1 MEDAFGATAVGV
13 ASYAAATVAF
23 LALTIL
29 LAVSW
34 RGRAQG
40 VRLIGASAMTALW
53 AALLTLQ
60 AWRDNVEA
68 AWERLDP
75 RYDERFRRMW
85 RFYLAASMASFR
97 TRHAQLWQLVL
108 SPRGVPGGYLAP
120 R

>member
-60 AWRDNVEA
+60 AWRDGFPAIVVYTLEVLRGG
-68 AWERLDP
+68 AWIFAL
-75 RYDERFRRMW
+75 
-85 RFYLAASMASFR
+85 LA
-97 TRHAQLWQLVL
+97 
-108 SPRGVPGGYLAP
+108 LAHG
-120 R
+120 